1 MKLTTREKVLITI
14 LLAVIASW
22 LFGCCRYQEHFVEA
36 PSITSGDG
44 LPDAAYFQ
52 RAYEIY
58 NDAYFQNRL
67 PKVIHIDVLEPND
80 KFMASTMCD
89 ERGLVCDMHFNLKY
103 VAAHRVADITLKHE
117 MCHIDKWMRDM
128 DSLGVQVDH
137 GKNWRSCMLQLDMQ
151 GAFRQDLIDGYWENM

>member
-22 LFGCCRYQEHFVEA
+22 LFGCCRYQERFVRVGSPATE
-36 PSITSGDG
+36 SG

-52 RAYEIY
+52 KAYAAY
-58 NDAYFQNRL
+58 NEGYFHNRL
-67 PKVIHIDVLEPND
+67 PQVINIDTLEPND

-89 ERGLVCDMHFNLKY
+89 DTGRVCDMHFNLKY
-103 VAAHRVADITLKHE
+103 VAATRVADITLKHE
-117 MCHIDKWMRDM
+117 MCHVAKWMKDM

-151 GAFRQDLIDGYWENM
+151 GAFRQDLIDGYWEDM